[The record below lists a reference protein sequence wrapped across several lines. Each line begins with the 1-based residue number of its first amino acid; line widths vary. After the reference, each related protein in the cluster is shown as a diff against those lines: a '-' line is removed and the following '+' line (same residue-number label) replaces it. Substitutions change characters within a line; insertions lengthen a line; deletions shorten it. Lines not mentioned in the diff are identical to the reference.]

1 MKENFKSFGGS
12 SCLARRS
19 SKRRR
24 LLKTMAD
31 QSPTAEYQAAKP
43 RFQRVEDNAFHQG
56 NFVINCTMIRAI
68 VLPVIFL
75 TSAMIASAADQPNN
89 PDDPG
94 EFDIEPPILKQNLS
108 DELAE
113 AGTPDGDVVRCEKK
127 LERSKRN
134 AAGAERLWRIGV
146 LAKVEVEQR
155 ALKVVKCE
163 AEVASARVVQA
174 KGAVAEQ
181 ESRVASGEATKQEL
195 EVAKTALAQLIEAEQ
210 KAVAKRETAE
220 LEFAEANLRRQQRL
234 LGLGSAHKSDVT
246 NAEEKLA
253 ELKTPKN

>member
-1 MKENFKSFGGS
+1 
-12 SCLARRS
+12 
-19 SKRRR
+19 
-24 LLKTMAD
+24 
-31 QSPTAEYQAAKP
+31 
-43 RFQRVEDNAFHQG
+43 
-56 NFVINCTMIRAI
+56 MIRAI
-68 VLPVIFL
+68 ALPVMFL
-75 TSAMIASAADQPNN
+75 TSAMIALAADQSSNSAE
-89 PDDPG
+89 PG

-113 AGTPDGDVVRCEKK
+113 AGTPDGDVARSEKK
-127 LERSKRN
+127 LERAKRN
-134 AAGAERLWRIGV
+134 AAGAERLWKIGV

-163 AEVASARVVQA
+163 TELASARVAQA
-174 KGAVAEQ
+174 KKTVAQQ
-181 ESRVASGEATKQEL
+181 ESRVASGETTKQEL

-234 LGLGSAHKSDVT
+234 LKLGSAHKSDVT

-253 ELKTPKN
+253 ELKAPKN

>member
-1 MKENFKSFGGS
+1 
-12 SCLARRS
+12 
-19 SKRRR
+19 
-24 LLKTMAD
+24 
-31 QSPTAEYQAAKP
+31 
-43 RFQRVEDNAFHQG
+43 
-56 NFVINCTMIRAI
+56 MIRAI
-68 VLPVIFL
+68 ALPVTLL
-75 TSAMIASAADQPNN
+75 TSAMMALAANQSGNSDEPS
-89 PDDPG
+89 

-113 AGTPDGDVVRCEKK
+113 AGTPDGDVARCDKK
-127 LERSKRN
+127 LERAKRN

-155 ALKVVKCE
+155 ALKVIKCE
-163 AEVASARVVQA
+163 SELASARVVQA
-174 KGAVAEQ
+174 KETVTQQ
-181 ESRVASGEATKQEL
+181 ESRVASGETTKQEL

-234 LGLGSAHKSDVT
+234 LKLGSAHKSDVT

-253 ELKTPKN
+253 ELKAPKN

>member
-1 MKENFKSFGGS
+1 
-12 SCLARRS
+12 
-19 SKRRR
+19 
-24 LLKTMAD
+24 
-31 QSPTAEYQAAKP
+31 
-43 RFQRVEDNAFHQG
+43 
-56 NFVINCTMIRAI
+56 MIRAI
-68 VLPVIFL
+68 ALPVMFL
-75 TSAMIASAADQPNN
+75 TSAVIALAADQPSNS
-89 PDDPG
+89 DEPG
-94 EFDIEPPILKQNLS
+94 EFDVEPPILKQNLS

-113 AGTPDGDVVRCEKK
+113 AGTPDGDVARCEKK

-134 AAGAERLWRIGV
+134 AAGAERMWRIGV

-155 ALKVVKCE
+155 ALKVIKCE

-174 KGAVAEQ
+174 KGAVAQQ

-195 EVAKTALAQLIEAEQ
+195 ELTKATLAQLIEAEQ

-234 LGLGSAHKSDVT
+234 LQLGSAHKSDVT